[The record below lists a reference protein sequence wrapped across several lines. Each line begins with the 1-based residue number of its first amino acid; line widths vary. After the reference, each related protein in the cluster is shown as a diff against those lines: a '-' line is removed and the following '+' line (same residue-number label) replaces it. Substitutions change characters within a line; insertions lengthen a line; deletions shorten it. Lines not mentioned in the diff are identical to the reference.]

1 MTKRFSIVA
10 ICLMAMVLSTA
21 VFAQDPTSPQ
31 TQRNGRR
38 HGGKLKKMDT
48 NQDGQITRDEW
59 KGRDRGFQKADRNN
73 DGIISREEA
82 MNGRRQFGK
91 QRLQRMDADKDR
103 KITRGEW
110 TGDAETFGKL
120 DKNNDGTLTRD
131 EMKGRRRKGEI

>member
-1 MTKRFSIVA
+1 MTKRFSIAA
-10 ICLMAMVLSTA
+10 ICLMAIILSTA
-21 VFAQDPTSPQ
+21 VFAQDPAGPQ
-31 TQRNGRR
+31 AQRNGRR
-38 HGGKLKKMDT
+38 HGGKLKKLDT

-91 QRLQRMDADKDR
+91 QRLQQMDADKDR

-110 TGDAETFGKL
+110 TGDPETFGKL
-120 DKNNDGTLTRD
+120 DQNNDGTLTKD
-131 EMKGRRRKGEI
+131 EMKGRRRKG

>member
-73 DGIISREEA
+73 DGSISREEA

-110 TGDAETFGKL
+110 IGDPETFGKL